1 MGSIDRPPFF
11 SIALASRSSQ
21 ESLIEYRYPTFPIT
35 KMNLESD
42 TQKEKFSDRLYN
54 FLSHRYSLLKWI
66 HPLLSYKRHHLK
78 FQQLRQFKKMQRV
91 DDRPSEPVTFTAD
104 TLKIIG
110 DLYRGNDRSPVILLL
125 HGSSIFGRKLPLI
138 RALAKEFQGL
148 GYTVLTFDLRGH
160 GESDKPQDYTPEA
173 FDFARDVEAAIDEL
187 EQRLDLENRRLYVV
201 GHSFGGGVALAAQK
215 RDKRIEKVVVFG
227 PPRRL
232 SERFLNPEA
241 REKVKLLFRWQ
252 LDMQL
257 TKPLTFGMWQPAIER
272 LNIENY
278 VEQFS
283 KPDHIPLFVIDAE
296 REPPEDLAFLRTFS
310 QKLTPPENYWTV
322 PDTDHYL
329 DSGFVGT
336 VPYYDQQ
343 IVMTF
348 VDRIDRWFQEFD

>member
-1 MGSIDRPPFF
+1 
-11 SIALASRSSQ
+11 
-21 ESLIEYRYPTFPIT
+21 
-35 KMNLESD
+35 MNLEAD
-42 TQKEKFSDRLYN
+42 PQKEKLSDRVYT

-78 FQQLRQFKKMQRV
+78 LQQLRQFQKIERV
-91 DDRPSEPVTFTAD
+91 NDRPSKPIIFTAD
-104 TLKIIG
+104 TLNIIG
-110 DLYRGNDRSPVILLL
+110 DLYCGNERSPVILLL

-138 RALAKEFQGL
+138 RALAKEFQAL

-160 GESDKPQDYTPEA
+160 GESDKPQDYTGKS

-187 EQRLDLENRRLYVV
+187 ERRLEIKNRRLYVV
-201 GHSFGGGVALAAQK
+201 GHSFGGGVALAAQA

-257 TKPLTFGMWQPAIER
+257 NKPLTFSMWKPAIER

-283 KPDHIPLFVIDAE
+283 QPGHIPLFVIDAE
-296 REPPEDLAFLRTFS
+296 REPAEDLAFLRAFS
-310 QKLTPPENYWTV
+310 QKATSPKNYWTV
-322 PDTDHYL
+322 PNTDHYL
-329 DSGFVGT
+329 DSGFVRII
-336 VPYYDQQ
+336 PYYDRQL
-343 IVMTF
+343 VMTF
-348 VDRIDRWFQEFD
+348 VDRIDRWFQEVD